1 MQSLNVITDTLLQG
15 TDLQSKGNFEQSYNH
30 DEKAS
35 FSHLVNQHITE
46 EKRTSA
52 NKTQSKI
59 ENTHSAVSRKTL
71 AASEYEE
78 QKKTNQQDT
87 DQAISKSEISKQADH
102 LIVEEKI
109 SENSKLSALE
119 VATEDEVSE
128 NNDTS
133 QYKDNSQVHV
143 VESQHSPEQFINL
156 LYISDKTLTS
166 STLASNVSITQ
177 ADTNTNKH
185 LSDFD
190 LATVNPLKTK
200 SIENQSAKSEVTEHI
215 KKNTIKLNEASI
227 QYLVEEKN
235 SLSSIDKAVKKI
247 PEDSTI
253 GKKLSQPTSQAFLVG
268 TVQLKSKTITKPDEV
283 KPQTTLNVN
292 SDLGSD
298 TSTLTSKYSLNKN
311 SEVFSPEKQF
321 DKTTE
326 GLSFKEL
333 VNSDKKIVPD
343 DFATQTLAVKLSNK
357 QNVQGLTQKT
367 EQILTNNVL
376 PDKKNQADSNQ
387 VSSPPTQQAESDII
401 DDALGL
407 RLANMAKNSQGEAV
421 TTDQKN
427 TNPIKS
433 QSKTS
438 QPENLTKDLALKN
451 KIITENSFY
460 DVNALEPNDKNTEKE
475 FSVANHTVI
484 RSENLSQKII
494 KNSAEQ
500 SQKTVTDEEH
510 LKENSEESTSSEID
524 NILSNVEKPK
534 LARPVNVFSDN
545 ASSRLAQELQFQTGQ
560 TTHNKQSNEAYM
572 AHQASEALNHNI
584 ASDTAHIQ
592 KNNVQLQ
599 QETIAI
605 FRKDFADAVKDK
617 VLVMI
622 NQKLQKFEI
631 TLDPPE
637 FGNMQVRVNLQGE
650 QASVNFIVQNQQ
662 AKEAIEQNM
671 QKLKDML
678 SEQGVDVGGANVE
691 QQDQREQ
698 NDQRNNFASGEL
710 INDKLMSEAE
720 TQQVFSANIYDIS
733 ETAIDYYA

>member
-1 MQSLNVITDTLLQG
+1 
-15 TDLQSKGNFEQSYNH
+15 
-30 DEKAS
+30 
-35 FSHLVNQHITE
+35 
-46 EKRTSA
+46 
-52 NKTQSKI
+52 
-59 ENTHSAVSRKTL
+59 
-71 AASEYEE
+71 
-78 QKKTNQQDT
+78 
-87 DQAISKSEISKQADH
+87 
-102 LIVEEKI
+102 
-109 SENSKLSALE
+109 
-119 VATEDEVSE
+119 
-128 NNDTS
+128 
-133 QYKDNSQVHV
+133 
-143 VESQHSPEQFINL
+143 
-156 LYISDKTLTS
+156 
-166 STLASNVSITQ
+166 
-177 ADTNTNKH
+177 
-185 LSDFD
+185 
-190 LATVNPLKTK
+190 
-200 SIENQSAKSEVTEHI
+200 
-215 KKNTIKLNEASI
+215 
-227 QYLVEEKN
+227 
-235 SLSSIDKAVKKI
+235 
-247 PEDSTI
+247 
-253 GKKLSQPTSQAFLVG
+253 
-268 TVQLKSKTITKPDEV
+268 
-283 KPQTTLNVN
+283 
-292 SDLGSD
+292 
-298 TSTLTSKYSLNKN
+298 
-311 SEVFSPEKQF
+311 VFSPEKQL

-326 GLSFKEL
+326 GLSFKER
-333 VNSDKKIVPD
+333 VNNDKKIVSD
-343 DFATQTLAVKLSNK
+343 NFATQTLAVKLSNK
-357 QNVQGLTQKT
+357 QDVQGLTQKT

-438 QPENLTKDLALKN
+438 QPENLTKGLALKN

-475 FSVANHTVI
+475 FSVSNHTVI

-650 QASVNFIVQNQQ
+650 QASVNFVVQNQQ

-691 QQDQREQ
+691 QQNQREQ

>member
-1 MQSLNVITDTLLQG
+1 
-15 TDLQSKGNFEQSYNH
+15 
-30 DEKAS
+30 
-35 FSHLVNQHITE
+35 
-46 EKRTSA
+46 
-52 NKTQSKI
+52 
-59 ENTHSAVSRKTL
+59 
-71 AASEYEE
+71 
-78 QKKTNQQDT
+78 
-87 DQAISKSEISKQADH
+87 
-102 LIVEEKI
+102 
-109 SENSKLSALE
+109 
-119 VATEDEVSE
+119 
-128 NNDTS
+128 
-133 QYKDNSQVHV
+133 
-143 VESQHSPEQFINL
+143 
-156 LYISDKTLTS
+156 
-166 STLASNVSITQ
+166 
-177 ADTNTNKH
+177 
-185 LSDFD
+185 
-190 LATVNPLKTK
+190 
-200 SIENQSAKSEVTEHI
+200 
-215 KKNTIKLNEASI
+215 
-227 QYLVEEKN
+227 
-235 SLSSIDKAVKKI
+235 
-247 PEDSTI
+247 
-253 GKKLSQPTSQAFLVG
+253 
-268 TVQLKSKTITKPDEV
+268 
-283 KPQTTLNVN
+283 
-292 SDLGSD
+292 
-298 TSTLTSKYSLNKN
+298 
-311 SEVFSPEKQF
+311 
-321 DKTTE
+321 
-326 GLSFKEL
+326 
-333 VNSDKKIVPD
+333 
-343 DFATQTLAVKLSNK
+343 
-357 QNVQGLTQKT
+357 
-367 EQILTNNVL
+367 
-376 PDKKNQADSNQ
+376 
-387 VSSPPTQQAESDII
+387 
-401 DDALGL
+401 
-407 RLANMAKNSQGEAV
+407 
-421 TTDQKN
+421 
-427 TNPIKS
+427 
-433 QSKTS
+433 
-438 QPENLTKDLALKN
+438 
-451 KIITENSFY
+451 
-460 DVNALEPNDKNTEKE
+460 
-475 FSVANHTVI
+475 VANHTVI